1 MSSKRERIKQLKQ
14 PGLSFDVVRNQ
25 VHRYHANFDASSIS
39 GLSQELDVYFTV
51 FSSGLCSSC
60 SVDQGAAA
68 DDASASLVARRQE
81 ITRLITLSM
90 SQTYNDMLAPMRPV
104 AIHMIGDLMNR
115 LNQVLESEVDV
126 FAPVMRPLN
135 RFYMRE
141 SVHVIG
147 AEFKKDLL
155 VAVNSVET
163 LNMEVARTL
172 KRLKTFEKRLADLS
186 SDGLPASAADVTQ
199 ELDLTK
205 ICRTMV
211 TKWIVEQ
218 RAQFEPMI
226 VKSVSLYRWEA
237 ARPPQALYSE
247 AAAKIF
253 ELFNKTV
260 DIFDQLAIPNSE
272 PLMKPLLKGIS
283 DAAEVFVG
291 LAKDRTERCPEPIR
305 PQPISKTAEKESVVE
320 LFDEESLAIYAN
332 FEDSNELVVRLNS
345 LDFVVEELKKLK
357 ERAKQVSPDVDVG
370 MFDISIKTCQKAM
383 SDLRKFIAHY
393 SVSYEMMGPF
403 LKALYTPS
411 VEECQMPRNVL
422 ESFEPIIGNL

>member
-1 MSSKRERIKQLKQ
+1 MPASLLSRRREISRL
-14 PGLSFDVVRNQ
+14 V
-25 VHRYHANFDASSIS
+25 NFSIS
-39 GLSQELDVYFTV
+39 ESYHDIVGS
-51 FSSGLCSSC
+51 
-60 SVDQGAAA
+60 
-68 DDASASLVARRQE
+68 
-81 ITRLITLSM
+81 
-90 SQTYNDMLAPMRPV
+90 MRPL

-115 LNQVLESEVDV
+115 LSQLLESEFDV
-126 FAPVMRPLN
+126 YAPIMRPLN

-141 SVHVIG
+141 SVHVVG

-172 KRLKTFEKRLADLS
+172 KRLKTFEKKLSDLS
-186 SDGLPASAADVTQ
+186 IDGMASSPDSQ

-218 RAQFEPMI
+218 RAQFEPQI

-237 ARPPQALYSE
+237 ARPPSALHSE
-247 AAAKIF
+247 AVAKMF

-272 PLMKPLLKGIS
+272 PLMKPLLKGIA
-283 DAAEVFVG
+283 DGIEVFVG
-291 LAKDRTERCPEPIR
+291 LTKDGTERCPEPIR
-305 PQPISKTAEKESVVE
+305 PQPISKSAEKESVVE
-320 LFDEESLAIYAN
+320 LFDEESLAVYAN
-332 FEDSNELVVRLNS
+332 FEDSNQLVVRLNS
-345 LDFVVEELKKLK
+345 LDFAVVELNKLK

-370 MFDISIKTCQKAM
+370 MFDISIKACQKAM

-411 VEECQMPRNVL
+411 VEECYMPKNVL

>member
-1 MSSKRERIKQLKQ
+1 LPRVTIA
-14 PGLSFDVVRNQ
+14 V
-25 VHRYHANFDASSIS
+25 RYHYHFDGSSIE
-39 GLSQELDVYFTV
+39 GLEKELAIYFTV
-51 FSSGLCSSC
+51 FSSGKCSACPEDHGST
-60 SVDQGAAA
+60 G
-68 DDASASLVARRQE
+68 DDLPASLHARRQE
-81 ITRLITLSM
+81 TARLVALSIYE
-90 SQTYNDMLAPMRPV
+90 TYNDMVASMRPLT
-104 AIHMIGDLMNR
+104 IQMIGDLMNR
-115 LNQVLESEVDV
+115 LSQLLESELDV
-126 FAPVMRPLN
+126 YAPIFRPLN

-141 SVHVIG
+141 SVHVVA

-172 KRLKTFEKRLADLS
+172 KRLKTFEKKLSDLVV
-186 SDGLPASAADVTQ
+186 DGLSVASDEFGTQ

-218 RAQFEPMI
+218 RTQFEPMI

-237 ARPPQALYSE
+237 ARPPQALHSE
-247 AAAKIF
+247 AVTKMF

-272 PLMKPLLKGIS
+272 PLMKPLLKGIC
-283 DAAEVFVG
+283 DATDIFIG
-291 LAKDRTERCPEPIR
+291 MAKDGTDRCPEPIR

-320 LFDEESLAIYAN
+320 LFDEQSLAIYAY
-332 FEDSNELVVRLNS
+332 FEDSSQLVVRLNS
-345 LDFVVEELKKLK
+345 LDYAVEELKKLK
-357 ERAKQVSPDVDVG
+357 DRAKQVSPDVDVG
-370 MFDISIKTCQKAM
+370 MFELTVKACQKAM
-383 SDLRKFIAHY
+383 SELRKFIAHY

>member
-1 MSSKRERIKQLKQ
+1 
-14 PGLSFDVVRNQ
+14 VRNVYFLFVVSPQ
-25 VHRYHANFDASSIS
+25 FLTELLSYRYHTHFDTSSS
-39 GLSQELDVYFTV
+39 EGLEQELSIYFTV
-51 FSSGLCSSC
+51 FSGGKCSSC
-60 SVDQGAAA
+60 IVDSGPIG
-68 DDASASLVARRQE
+68 DDLPASLHARRQE
-81 ITRLITLSM
+81 IARLVSLSICE
-90 SQTYNDMLAPMRPV
+90 TYNEMVASMRPLT
-104 AIHMIGDLMNR
+104 IQMIGDLMNR
-115 LNQVLESEVDV
+115 LSQLLESESEVY
-126 FAPVMRPLN
+126 APVFRPLN

-141 SVHVIG
+141 SVHVVA

-172 KRLKTFEKRLADLS
+172 KRLKTFEKKLS
-186 SDGLPASAADVTQ
+186 DIMIDGLAIAADDSGTQ

-237 ARPPQALYSE
+237 ARPPQVLHSE
-247 AAAKIF
+247 AVAKMF

-272 PLMKPLLKGIS
+272 PLMKPLLKGIC
-283 DAAEVFVG
+283 DATEVFIG
-291 LAKDRTERCPEPIR
+291 MARDGTDRCPEPIR
-305 PQPISKTAEKESVVE
+305 PQPISKTAEKESVAE
-320 LFDEESLAIYAN
+320 LFDEESLAIYSN
-332 FEDSNELVVRLNS
+332 FEDSSQLVVRLNS
-345 LDFVVEELKKLK
+345 LDFAVEELKKLK
-357 ERAKQVSPDVDVG
+357 DRAKQVSPDVEVG
-370 MFDISIKTCQKAM
+370 MFDLTVKACQKAM
-383 SDLRKFIAHY
+383 SELRKFIAHY

-411 VEECQMPRNVL
+411 VEECQMPRSVL